1 MLRACRV
8 GFRACR
14 VGFRASGLLV
24 LRLQHSQVSDVEKG
38 FGVGPR
44 GKQGLHKDVPE
55 SSRPF
60 LAVRCTQRNTTLSTA
75 FGARNP
81 TTWVRGPLGLRV

>member
-1 MLRACRV
+1 MLRV
-8 GFRACR
+8 
-14 VGFRASGLLV
+14 
-24 LRLQHSQVSDVEKG
+24 QHSQVSDVEKG

-44 GKQGLHKDVPE
+44 AKQGLYKALPE

-81 TTWVRGPLGLRV
+81 TTWVRGPLGFRAYGLMFRVQGLGLGFSYHCQA